1 MGITLFVLLFSI
13 GMMVLLAT
21 LLKIEKI
28 QAPIFAAG
36 VALLVVFDFS
46 LLSLDKIYF
55 LHQEQDQTFLDNQQ
69 AYDERISAQLELYK
83 NLTNIQLGIALQ
95 ALSQNTKQQTEEDIQ
110 QKLVWR
116 DQLLLQ
122 MNTLGF
128 EESNMLDVNEKINSS
143 VLKYLMESLNKQVR
157 QTLGHRIYSEF
168 VRTRPRSEWTDE
180 LFVKELTLYLN
191 KQQLMDK
198 KTEYNLKRLNEF
210 KTSGVLIPQDIQP
223 KSQDSAAK
231 GN

>member
-180 LFVKELTLYLN
+180 LFVKELSLYLN

>member
-28 QAPIFAAG
+28 QAPIFVAG

-83 NLTNIQLGIALQ
+83 NLTDIQLGIALQ
-95 ALSQNTKQQTEEDIQ
+95 ALSRNTKQETEEDIQ
-110 QKLVWR
+110 QKLAWR

-128 EESNMLDVNEKINSS
+128 EENKLLEVNEKINSS
-143 VLKYLMESLNKQVR
+143 VSKYLMESLNKQVR
-157 QTLGHRIYSEF
+157 QTLGHRMYSEF

-180 LFVKELTLYLN
+180 LFVRELSLYLN
-191 KQQLMDK
+191 KQRLMDK
-198 KTEYNLKRLNEF
+198 KIEYNLKRLNEF
-210 KTSGVLIPQDIQP
+210 KTKGVLIPLDVQP
-223 KSQDSAAK
+223 KSQGSAAK
-231 GN
+231 KK

>member
-1 MGITLFVLLFSI
+1 MGITLFVLLFTI

-28 QAPIFAAG
+28 QPPIFAAG
-36 VALLVVFDFS
+36 VALVVVFDFS

-95 ALSQNTKQQTEEDIQ
+95 ALSQNTRQQTEEDIR

-128 EESNMLDVNEKINSS
+128 EESNMLEVNEKINSS
-143 VLKYLMESLNKQVR
+143 IFKYLMESLNKQVR

-168 VRTRPRSEWTDE
+168 VRTRSRSEWTDE
-180 LFVKELTLYLN
+180 LFVKELSLYLN
-191 KQQLMDK
+191 KQKLMDK
-198 KTEYNLKRLNEF
+198 KIEYNLKRLNEF
-210 KTSGVLIPQDIQP
+210 KTSGVLIAEDIPP
-223 KSQDSAAK
+223 KLKDSAAK

>member
-1 MGITLFVLLFSI
+1 V
-13 GMMVLLAT
+13 
-21 LLKIEKI
+21 
-28 QAPIFAAG
+28 
-36 VALLVVFDFS
+36 VVFDFS

-95 ALSQNTKQQTEEDIQ
+95 ALSQNTRQQTEEDIR

-128 EESNMLDVNEKINSS
+128 EESNMLEVNEKINSS
-143 VLKYLMESLNKQVR
+143 IFKYLMESLNKQVR

-168 VRTRPRSEWTDE
+168 VRTRSRSEWTDE
-180 LFVKELTLYLN
+180 LFVKELSLYLN
-191 KQQLMDK
+191 KQKLMDK
-198 KTEYNLKRLNEF
+198 KIEYNLKRLNEF
-210 KTSGVLIPQDIQP
+210 KTSGVLIAEDIPP
-223 KSQDSAAK
+223 KLKDSAAK